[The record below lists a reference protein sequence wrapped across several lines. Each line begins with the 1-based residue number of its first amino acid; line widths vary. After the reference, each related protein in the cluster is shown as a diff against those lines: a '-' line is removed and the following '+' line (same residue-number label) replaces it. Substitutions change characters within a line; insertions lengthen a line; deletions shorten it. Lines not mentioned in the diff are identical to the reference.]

1 MRPLIQDIRYGF
13 RVLRKS
19 PGFSAAAILVLA
31 LGIGAN
37 TAIFSVVNAVLL
49 EPLPFPEAARI
60 VAVAHT
66 PPPEQF
72 PGMKT
77 FSVSPANYLDWR
89 SQADVF
95 EAMAAHAGG
104 YVNLTG
110 GGRPEALLAAFV
122 TSDFFPV
129 LRATPLLGRA
139 FAAGEDEPGRNRVVV
154 LSEELWKT
162 RFGGRADAV
171 GQAIDLNGQK
181 YTVVGVLPARSAY
194 PEWAKL
200 WTPLAWT
207 PEERAIRGIHDF
219 AVLARLKAGVPVEQA
234 QAAMDALSVRLAQQY
249 PEDNKGWGAVVVPLR
264 EDLVG
269 DVRGALLVLLGA
281 VAFVLL
287 IACANVANLVLAR
300 TLARRKE
307 IAVRTALGASRR
319 RVLQQMFAETL
330 LLAVAGGALGLFL
343 AGFGVKLIIAFLG
356 DQLPRV
362 NEVGVDLRVLAF
374 TLGLSVVTGVLAG
387 LVPAWRLTSANL
399 NDALKQG
406 LGRADAD
413 AGGGGTRNALV
424 AVEVALALVL
434 MVGAGLMVRS
444 LWRLQAVDPGFETR
458 NILTMTLAIPQ
469 EKYDTPE
476 KQSAFYDQVLQK
488 VRVIPGVTAAGVMS
502 TLPLSPGGSTQP
514 VAIEGL
520 PAAALSE
527 QPEVAVR
534 LITPGLVKTLGLRL
548 TRGRDLTDSDSA
560 TGPAVVLISEAM
572 AKRFWPGENAVG
584 KRFTLSFIPGVS
596 REVVG
601 VVADAKL
608 KGLRVDEPVAATYV
622 PLAQVP
628 RPWMSL
634 AVRTSAKP
642 GSVSAAVGRAVHAV
656 DPEQPLVDVS
666 TMEERLGESL
676 SHQRFTMLLLA
687 SFAGLALVLAGVG
700 IYSVLSYSVRRRNR
714 EIGIRMALG
723 AQGADVIRMVV
734 AQGMRPALAG
744 LAIGIAGSLALG
756 RALASLVFGVRS
768 TDPATF
774 AAVSVLLALVA
785 AAACAVPAYRATRV
799 EPTQA
804 LHEG

>member
-1 MRPLIQDIRYGF
+1 MRPLLQDIRHGF

-19 PGFSAAAILVLA
+19 PGFSAAAIVVLA

-49 EPLPFPEAARI
+49 EPLPFPEAERI

-77 FSVSPANYLDWR
+77 FSVSPANYIDWR
-89 SQADVF
+89 SQADAF
-95 EAMAAHAGG
+95 ETIAAYAGG

-110 GGRPEALLAAFV
+110 GGRPEAIPAMYV
-122 TSDFFPV
+122 TSDYFSV
-129 LRATPLLGRA
+129 LGATPLLGRA
-139 FAAGEDEPGRNRVVV
+139 FAAGEDEPGRNRIVV

-162 RFGGRADAV
+162 RFGGKPDAV
-171 GQAIDLNGQK
+171 GQTLDLNGQK
-181 YTVVGVLPARSAY
+181 YTVVGVLPARSGF

-219 AVLARLKAGVPVEQA
+219 AVLGRLKTGVPVEQA
-234 QAAMDALSVRLAQQY
+234 QAAMNALSVRLAQQY
-249 PEDNKGWGAVVVPLR
+249 PADNKGWGAIVIPLR

-269 DVRGALLVLLGA
+269 DVRPALLVLLGA

-287 IACANVANLVLAR
+287 IACANVANLVLAK
-300 TLARRKE
+300 TLGRRKE

-319 RVLQQMFAETL
+319 RVLQQMFSETL

-343 AGFGVKLIIAFLG
+343 AGFGVKLIVAFLG

-362 NEVGVDLRVLAF
+362 NEVGVDPRVLVF
-374 TLGLSVVTGVLAG
+374 TLVLSLVTGVLAG
-387 LVPAWRLTSANL
+387 LAPAWRLTSANL

-406 LGRADAD
+406 LGRADSD
-413 AGGGGTRNALV
+413 AGGGKTRNALV
-424 AVEVALALVL
+424 VAEVALALVL

-444 LWRLQAVDPGFETR
+444 LARLRNVDTGLDTK
-458 NILTMTLAIPQ
+458 NVLTMTLAIPE
-469 EKYDTPE
+469 EKYTTPE
-476 KQSAFYDQVLQK
+476 KQAAFYDQVLQR
-488 VRVIPGVTAAGVMS
+488 VRAIPGVEAAGVIS
-502 TLPLSPGGSTQP
+502 SLPLFPGGSTQP
-514 VAIEGL
+514 VAIEGH

-534 LITPGLVKTLGLRL
+534 LISPGLVKTLGLRV
-548 TRGRDLTDSDSA
+548 TRGRDLLESDNA
-560 TGPAVVLISEAM
+560 TGPAVVLISESM
-572 AKRFWPGENAVG
+572 ARRFWPGEDAVG
-584 KRFTLSFIPGVS
+584 KRFTLSFVPGVV

-608 KGLRVDEPVAATYV
+608 KGVRVQEPVAATYV
-622 PLAQVP
+622 PLAQQP
-628 RPWMSL
+628 RSGMNL
-634 AVRTSAKP
+634 AVRTASTP
-642 GSVSAAVGRAVHAV
+642 RSFSAAVGSAIHAV
-656 DPEQPLVDVS
+656 DPEQPMVDVS

-676 SHQRFTMLLLA
+676 SHQRLTMLLLA

-723 AQGADVIRMVV
+723 ADGADVVRMVV
-734 AQGMRPALAG
+734 LQGMRPALLG

-756 RALASLVFGVRS
+756 RALARLVYGVRA
-768 TDPATF
+768 TDPTTF
-774 AAVSVLLALVA
+774 VAVSVLLALVA